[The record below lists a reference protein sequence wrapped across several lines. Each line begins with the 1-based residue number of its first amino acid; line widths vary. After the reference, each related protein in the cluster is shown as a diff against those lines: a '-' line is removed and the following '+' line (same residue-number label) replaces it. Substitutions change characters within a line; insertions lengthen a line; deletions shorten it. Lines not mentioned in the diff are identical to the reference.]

1 MMDFH
6 RIVNLIYI
14 FVTSVGCCTS
24 LAFLLVAFIYRRQ
37 CFNFATLLACNTALG
52 TLLCSAVSLASG
64 VYMLIWDRYLVPDV
78 DSLCGVRA
86 YFYHSTIAW
95 IHHSLVLQAIEKYC
109 KIRRISLLKNRSRQ
123 ICFVLIQWIFDS
135 TFDLPAFVTGNMKKL
150 DSDNLCFVSLTTPH
164 FVFYQA
170 GLTFLVSDISLT
182 VIYQLLIRHV
192 RQVSARIDGNRAA
205 QMRRDLTIVRR
216 IVLLNSQLVVVGLP
230 VLVFV
235 ILTSIRLD
243 LLPYKIM
250 RLLITILNLPLS
262 PMLIILFLIT
272 PDLRRSLAELQKK
285 LRAFFSPTRQR
296 VQPVTGNGRF

>member
-1 MMDFH
+1 MDFH

-24 LAFLLVAFIYRRQ
+24 FAFLLVAFIHRRR
-37 CFNFATLLACNTALG
+37 CLNFATLLACNTALG
-52 TLLCSAVSLASG
+52 TFLYSVVNLAAG
-64 VYMLIWDRYLVPDV
+64 VYMLIWDRYLVPEV

-95 IHHSLVLQAIEKYC
+95 IHHSLILLALEKYC
-109 KIRRISLLKNRSRQ
+109 KIRQIGLLKNRSRQ
-123 ICFVLIQWIFDS
+123 ICFVLIQWIFDF
-135 TFDLPAFVTGNMKKL
+135 TFDLSAFVTGNMKKL
-150 DSDNLCFVSLTTPH
+150 DSDNLCFVSLTTPD

-182 VIYQLLIRHV
+182 FIYQLLIRHV
-192 RQVSARIDGNRAA
+192 RQVSSRSDGNRQA
-205 QMRRDLTIVRR
+205 QMRRDLTMVRR
-216 IVLLNSQLVVVGLP
+216 IVLLNSQLVLVGLP

-262 PMLIILFLIT
+262 PMLVILFLIT
-272 PDLRRSLAELQKK
+272 PDLRQSLAKVQNK
-285 LRAFFSPTRQR
+285 LRVFSVKTEQH
-296 VQPVTGNGRF
+296 VLPVPNNGHF